1 MRSLIIISFFIVILS
16 LPFCFFSQAQVVLE
30 ANGPGSTYEL
40 INSVLAPG
48 NTAVEAPDQCGN
60 HGSFGRHIAE
70 VWDATLN
77 KFVFEF
83 YSHVAEDNDRCISF
97 DRQRVEIKS
106 YDPSPANLKATLGET
121 VTYKWFFRLPNGFQ
135 PSNNFTHIHQIKA
148 VGGDDDDPLFTITP
162 RLQGN
167 GNTRMEII
175 YVSET
180 SASNVY
186 LATAPLSQFLGE
198 WVEVTEQI
206 FYGTGTSGR
215 FSIVI
220 KRVSDGATLINYS
233 NNALQTFRAGN
244 TFVRPKW
251 GIYRSLNNA
260 QQLRDDSLRLA
271 SILIFEGLP
280 PTAPTNL
287 SITQS
292 TTNSIT
298 LQWMDNASNET
309 NFVLETSANGTSG
322 WSQVASLSANS
333 SSYLHNGLS
342 TNTNYYYRV
351 KAINPAGESIY
362 SNVVLAT
369 TQSVVPLGIKYFEA
383 LVKQNGVQLSW
394 QLFSLINQQQIELQH
409 SINTV
414 DFNTIIEFNNLTKLS
429 YSFLHS
435 INSLSKNYY
444 RLKIINKDASVYY
457 SNIITI
463 INNDFKSLIYPNP
476 ARDFITISLN
486 SCVFANESI
495 TIYDFLGKTVLIQK
509 INSNSF
515 LIDVSPLPKGM
526 YLINHSKESSTK
538 AIGFFTKL

>member
-1 MRSLIIISFFIVILS
+1 MLS
-16 LPFCFFSQAQVVLE
+16 LPFCFYSQAQVVLE

-48 NTAVEAPDQCGN
+48 FTAVEAPDQCGN

-233 NNALQTFRAGN
+233 NNALQTFRTGN

-251 GIYRSLNNA
+251 GIYRSLNNS

-271 SILIFEGLP
+271 TISVFEGTTPSAPSNLQA
-280 PTAPTNL
+280 TAVSASQINL
-287 SITQS
+287 TWQD
-292 TTNSIT
+292 NS
-298 LQWMDNASNET
+298 NNET
-309 NFVLETSANGTSG
+309 GFVIERSLNGTSNWAPLFTTAPNVTSYANTG
-322 WSQVASLSANS
+322 LSA
-333 SSYLHNGLS
+333 G
-342 TNTNYYYRV
+342 TTYYYRV
-351 KAINPAGESIY
+351 SAQNPAGS
-362 SNVVLAT
+362 SNTTSVANAT
-369 TQSVVPLGIKYFEA
+369 TQTLVPVTLIAFNAIQKNTFTEISWKVVNEINLAAYELEGSFDGIRFFKITSIAAMQNDSYNFLHEQVIRQHYFYR
-383 LVKQNGVQLSW
+383 LRMVDKDGSYQHSSIISVKQ
-394 QLFSLINQQQIELQH
+394 
-409 SINTV
+409 SINP
-414 DFNTIIEFNNLTKLS
+414 TIS
-429 YSFLHS
+429 
-435 INSLSKNYY
+435 
-444 RLKIINKDASVYY
+444 
-457 SNIITI
+457 
-463 INNDFKSLIYPNP
+463 IYPNP
-476 ARDFITISLN
+476 TSDYLIVEKSEFLSNAYLQIRGLDGKLLYNVPFNQYMQKISLSN
-486 SCVFANESI
+486 CKNGTYF
-495 TIYDFLGKTVLIQK
+495 IQLLQHDK
-509 INSNSF
+509 VIQSQKF
-515 LIDVSPLPKGM
+515 MIKR
-526 YLINHSKESSTK
+526 
-538 AIGFFTKL
+538 